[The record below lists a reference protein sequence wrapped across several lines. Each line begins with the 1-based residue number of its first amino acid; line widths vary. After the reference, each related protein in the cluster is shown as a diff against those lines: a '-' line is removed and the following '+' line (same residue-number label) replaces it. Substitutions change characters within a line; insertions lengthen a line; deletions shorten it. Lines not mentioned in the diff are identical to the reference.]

1 MPTQVQHESYVFTAD
16 VPIYCKSIGEGPP
29 LVLLHG
35 GPGSNHQ
42 YFLPWVLGLARSHR
56 LVLIDQ
62 RGCGRSGPASDPRR
76 YTLDAMVD
84 DLETV
89 RDALGLG
96 RMALLG
102 HSFGGLLAQ
111 AYAAQHATRLSHL
124 VLVGTAS
131 TAKAVNADFARI
143 RRALPAK
150 MRARIA
156 AHEKRGIFGRDGA
169 YRPAYARLCQAAL
182 LPYNYQTAPPA
193 GQDDDEIA
201 WPVLREM
208 WVRKSDFRIDGN
220 LRGFDFT
227 PALRKLRVPTLII
240 TGSRDLVSARSAR
253 ETQDAIKGSQLVI
266 VPDSGHMMFVE
277 QPALFASAVSG
288 FLGR

>member
-1 MPTQVQHESYVFTAD
+1 
-16 VPIYCKSIGEGPP
+16 
-29 LVLLHG
+29 
-35 GPGSNHQ
+35 
-42 YFLPWVLGLARSHR
+42 
-56 LVLIDQ
+56 
-62 RGCGRSGPASDPRR
+62 
-76 YTLDAMVD
+76 
-84 DLETV
+84 
-89 RDALGLG
+89 
-96 RMALLG
+96 
-102 HSFGGLLAQ
+102 
-111 AYAAQHATRLSHL
+111 
-124 VLVGTAS
+124 
-131 TAKAVNADFARI
+131 
-143 RRALPAK
+143 
-150 MRARIA
+150 
-156 AHEKRGIFGRDGA
+156 
-169 YRPAYARLCQAAL
+169 

-208 WVRKSDFRIDGN
+208 WVRKSDFHIDGN

>member
-1 MPTQVQHESYVFTAD
+1 MPTQLQHEGYVFTAD

-111 AYAAQHATRLSHL
+111 AYAVRHAARLSHL

-143 RRALPAK
+143 RKALPA
-150 MRARIA
+150 RTAC
-156 AHEKRGIFGRDGA
+156 A
-169 YRPAYARLCQAAL
+169 YRGTREARHLRSRRRISAGVCAAVPGGAL
-182 LPYNYQTAPPA
+182 AVQLSDRAARRA
-193 GQDDDEIA
+193 G
-201 WPVLREM
+201 R
-208 WVRKSDFRIDGN
+208 
-220 LRGFDFT
+220 
-227 PALRKLRVPTLII
+227 
-240 TGSRDLVSARSAR
+240 
-253 ETQDAIKGSQLVI
+253 
-266 VPDSGHMMFVE
+266 
-277 QPALFASAVSG
+277 
-288 FLGR
+288 

>member
-1 MPTQVQHESYVFTAD
+1 MSTQLQHEGYVFTAD
-16 VPIYCKSIGEGPP
+16 VPIYYKSIGEGPP

-35 GPGSNHQ
+35 GPGSNHK
-42 YFLPWVLGLARSHR
+42 YFLPYVLGLARSNR

-62 RGCGRSGPASDPRR
+62 RGCGQSGPASDPRR

-89 RDALGLG
+89 REALGLG
-96 RMALLG
+96 RIALLG

-111 AYAAQHATRLSHL
+111 AYAVRHAARLKHL

-143 RRALPAK
+143 RKALPAK
-150 MRARIA
+150 TRARLA

-169 YRPAYARLCQAAL
+169 YRPAYAQLCQAAL
-182 LPYNYQTAPPA
+182 LPYNYRTAPPA
-193 GQDDDEIA
+193 GQADDEIA

-227 PALRKLRVPTLII
+227 QVLRKLRVPTLII
-240 TGSRDLVSARSAR
+240 AGSRDLVSAKSAR
-253 ETQDAIKGSQLVI
+253 ETQDAIAGSQLVI

-277 QPALFASAVSG
+277 QPSLFASAVNE
-288 FLGR
+288 FLRR